1 MSPALLTWHS
11 QIGEIHG
18 IDKSLVAVGYDEK
31 KVGSCKASHEE
42 VQEKSHP
49 GMFTLMPDQGKVNE
63 FPLALSR
70 NAVGRQNCL
79 LLRPEPVLIFKLMP
93 SRKR

>member
-18 IDKSLVAVGYDEK
+18 IDKSLVAVGYDETK
-31 KVGSCKASHEE
+31 IGSCKASHEE

-49 GMFTLMPDQGKVNE
+49 GIFTLMPDQGKVDE

>member
-18 IDKSLVAVGYDEK
+18 INKSLVAVGYDEK

-49 GMFTLMPDQGKVNE
+49 GMFTLMPDQGKVDE

>member
-18 IDKSLVAVGYDEK
+18 INKSLVAVGYDEK